1 MRDSGPAPQR
11 RPRREDDPTPRV
23 SAHFWRFSIRLARSL
38 VTAGHCT
45 PREVSSARATALT
58 STMPVPVSV
67 SGWKSAAGGGVD
79 AAPSVMETSG
89 PFAALAKRKAERES
103 QGGVS
108 EVTVSAGPTPAAKAA
123 ADAPP
128 APAPSAASDASNGWG
143 VAVNDLD
150 WSYPGIDGSPIAG
163 SEPLIKGMDLKL
175 KPGSCCLL
183 LGANGAGKTTLLKI
197 LGGKHMVPKD
207 KVLIHGRE
215 AFYDTSLTTS
225 GQLSYI
231 GGDWQRDVAFAGYG
245 VTLAG
250 DFPASKMLDS
260 IPGVDPERK
269 KRIIDVLDI
278 NPEWRMHQVSD
289 GQRRRVQLAYG
300 LMIPYSVLLLDEIT
314 VDLDVLGRADLMA
327 FLRRECEERSVTIV
341 YATHIFDGLE
351 EFATHVAFVAGGRL
365 RFCEA
370 IEDIEGLRA
379 REPGA
384 LLATVEGWLRKEAE
398 IKKEELAKRGIVKK
412 KVFEYARNSGWGEG
426 RMAATVSFGPE
437 LGMKHQGI
445 KGSSNAV
452 MRN

>member
-1 MRDSGPAPQR
+1 
-11 RPRREDDPTPRV
+11 
-23 SAHFWRFSIRLARSL
+23 
-38 VTAGHCT
+38 
-45 PREVSSARATALT
+45 
-58 STMPVPVSV
+58 MPVPVSV
-67 SGWKSAAGGGVD
+67 SGWKSEAGGGVD
-79 AAPSVMETSG
+79 VSASVMETAG
-89 PFAALAKRKAERES
+89 PFAALAKRKAELEAA
-103 QGGVS
+103 GTS
-108 EVTVSAGPTPAAKAA
+108 EVTVTADAAAVAKAA
-123 ADAPP
+123 VVTTDAPV
-128 APAPSAASDASNGWG
+128 ATIAQPSEWG
-143 VAVNDLD
+143 VNVNNLD
-150 WSYPGIDGSPIAG
+150 WSYPGIDGSPIVG

-300 LMIPYSVLLLDEIT
+300 LMVPYSVLLLDEIT
-314 VDLDVLGRADLMA
+314 VDLDVLGRADLMG
-327 FLRRECEERSVTIV
+327 FLRQECEERQVTIV

-351 EFATHVAFVAGGRL
+351 QFATHVAFVAGGRL
-365 RFCEA
+365 RFCEPM
-370 IEDIEGLRA
+370 EEIEGLKD

-384 LLATVEGWLRKEAE
+384 LLATVEVWLRKEAE
-398 IKKEELAKRGIVKK
+398 IKKQELAARGIVKK
-412 KVFEYARNSGWGEG
+412 KVFEYQRNSGWGEG
-426 RMAATVSFGPE
+426 RMASTVSFGPE
-437 LGMKHQGI
+437 LGMKHTGI

>member
-1 MRDSGPAPQR
+1 
-11 RPRREDDPTPRV
+11 
-23 SAHFWRFSIRLARSL
+23 
-38 VTAGHCT
+38 
-45 PREVSSARATALT
+45 
-58 STMPVPVSV
+58 MPVPVSV
-67 SGWKSAAGGGVD
+67 SGWKSEAGGGVD
-79 AAPSVMETSG
+79 VSASVMETAG
-89 PFAALAKRKAERES
+89 PFAALAKRKAELETA
-103 QGGVS
+103 GAS
-108 EVTVSAGPTPAAKAA
+108 EVTVTTDTAPVGKVGVSST
-123 ADAPP
+123 DAPVATT
-128 APAPSAASDASNGWG
+128 APPSEWG
-143 VAVNDLD
+143 VNVNNLD
-150 WSYPGIDGSPIAG
+150 WSYPGIDGSPIVG

-231 GGDWQRDVAFAGYG
+231 GGNWQRDVAFAGYG

-250 DFPASKMLDS
+250 DFPAKKMLDS
-260 IPGVDPERK
+260 IPNVDPARK
-269 KRIIDVLDI
+269 KRIIEVLDI

-300 LMIPYSVLLLDEIT
+300 LMVPYSVLLLDEIT

-327 FLRRECEERSVTIV
+327 FLRQECEERQVTIV

-351 EFATHVAFVAGGRL
+351 QFATHVAFVAGGRL
-365 RFCEA
+365 RFCKPME
-370 IEDIEGLRA
+370 EIEGLQD

-384 LLATVEGWLRKEAE
+384 LLATVEVWLRKEAE
-398 IKKEELAKRGIVKK
+398 LKKQELAAKGIVKK
-412 KVFEYARNSGWGEG
+412 KVFEYQRNSGWGEG
-426 RMAATVSFGPE
+426 RMASTVSFGPE
-437 LGMKHQGI
+437 LGMKHTGI

>member
-1 MRDSGPAPQR
+1 M
-11 RPRREDDPTPRV
+11 
-23 SAHFWRFSIRLARSL
+23 
-38 VTAGHCT
+38 
-45 PREVSSARATALT
+45 
-58 STMPVPVSV
+58 
-67 SGWKSAAGGGVD
+67 SGWKSEAGGGVD
-79 AAPSVMETSG
+79 VSASVMETAG
-89 PFAALAKRKAERES
+89 PFAALAKRKAELEAAEAA
-103 QGGVS
+103 GTS
-108 EVTVSAGPTPAAKAA
+108 EVTVTADAAVVAKAA
-123 ADAPP
+123 VATTDAPVATI
-128 APAPSAASDASNGWG
+128 APPSEWG
-143 VAVNDLD
+143 VCVNNLD
-150 WSYPGIDGSPIAG
+150 WSYPGIDGSPIVG

-231 GGDWQRDVAFAGYG
+231 GGNWQRDVAFAGYG

-250 DFPASKMLDS
+250 DFPAKKMLDS
-260 IPGVDPERK
+260 IPNVDPARK
-269 KRIIDVLDI
+269 KRIIEVLDI

-300 LMIPYSVLLLDEIT
+300 LMVPYSVLLLDEIT

-327 FLRRECEERSVTIV
+327 FLRQECEERQVTIV

-351 EFATHVAFVAGGRL
+351 QFATHVAFVAGGQL
-365 RFCEA
+365 RFCEPM
-370 IEDIEGLRA
+370 EEIEGLKD

-384 LLATVEGWLRKEAE
+384 LLATVEVWLRKEAE
-398 IKKEELAKRGIVKK
+398 IKKQELAARGIVKK
-412 KVFEYARNSGWGEG
+412 KVFEYQRNSGWGEG
-426 RMAATVSFGPE
+426 RMASTVSFGPE
-437 LGMKHQGI
+437 LGMKHTGI

>member
-1 MRDSGPAPQR
+1 M
-11 RPRREDDPTPRV
+11 
-23 SAHFWRFSIRLARSL
+23 
-38 VTAGHCT
+38 
-45 PREVSSARATALT
+45 
-58 STMPVPVSV
+58 
-67 SGWKSAAGGGVD
+67 SGWKSEAGGGVD
-79 AAPSVMETSG
+79 VSASVMETAG
-89 PFAALAKRKAERES
+89 PFAALAKRKAELEAA
-103 QGGVS
+103 GTS
-108 EVTVSAGPTPAAKAA
+108 EVTVTADAAAAAKAA
-123 ADAPP
+123 VVTTDAPV
-128 APAPSAASDASNGWG
+128 ATIAQPSEWG
-143 VAVNDLD
+143 VNVNNLD
-150 WSYPGIDGSPIAG
+150 WSYPGIDGSPIVG

-231 GGDWQRDVAFAGYG
+231 GGNWQRDVAFAGYG

-250 DFPASKMLDS
+250 DFPAKKMLDS
-260 IPGVDPERK
+260 IPNVDPARK
-269 KRIIDVLDI
+269 KRIIEVLDI

-300 LMIPYSVLLLDEIT
+300 LMVPYSVLLLDEIT

-327 FLRRECEERSVTIV
+327 FLRQECEERQVTIV

-351 EFATHVAFVAGGRL
+351 QFATHVAFVAGGQL
-365 RFCEA
+365 RFCKPME
-370 IEDIEGLRA
+370 EIEGLKD

-384 LLATVEGWLRKEAE
+384 LLATVEVWLRKEAE
-398 IKKEELAKRGIVKK
+398 IKKQELAARGIVKK
-412 KVFEYARNSGWGEG
+412 KVFEYQRNSGWGEG
-426 RMAATVSFGPE
+426 RMASTVSFGPE
-437 LGMKHQGI
+437 LGMKHTGI

>member
-1 MRDSGPAPQR
+1 
-11 RPRREDDPTPRV
+11 
-23 SAHFWRFSIRLARSL
+23 
-38 VTAGHCT
+38 
-45 PREVSSARATALT
+45 
-58 STMPVPVSV
+58 MPVPVSV
-67 SGWKSAAGGGVD
+67 SGWKSEAGGGVD
-79 AAPSVMETSG
+79 VSASVMETAG
-89 PFAALAKRKAERES
+89 PFAALAKRKAELEAA
-103 QGGVS
+103 GTS
-108 EVTVSAGPTPAAKAA
+108 EVTVTADAAAAAKAA
-123 ADAPP
+123 VVTTDAPV
-128 APAPSAASDASNGWG
+128 ATIAQPSEWG
-143 VAVNDLD
+143 VNVNNLD
-150 WSYPGIDGSPIAG
+150 WSYPGIDGSPIVG

-207 KVLIHGRE
+207 KVLIHGRV

-231 GGDWQRDVAFAGYG
+231 GGNWQRDVAFAGYG

-250 DFPASKMLDS
+250 DFPAKKMLDS
-260 IPGVDPERK
+260 IPNVDPARK
-269 KRIIDVLDI
+269 KRIIEVLDI

-300 LMIPYSVLLLDEIT
+300 LMVPYSVLLLDEIT

-327 FLRRECEERSVTIV
+327 FLRQECEERQVTIV

-351 EFATHVAFVAGGRL
+351 QFATHVAFVAGGQL
-365 RFCEA
+365 RFCKPME
-370 IEDIEGLRA
+370 EIEGLKD

-384 LLATVEGWLRKEAE
+384 LLATVEVWLRKEAE
-398 IKKEELAKRGIVKK
+398 IKKQELAARGIVKK
-412 KVFEYARNSGWGEG
+412 KVFEYQRNSGWGEG
-426 RMAATVSFGPE
+426 RMASTVSFGPE
-437 LGMKHQGI
+437 LGMKHTGI

>member
-1 MRDSGPAPQR
+1 
-11 RPRREDDPTPRV
+11 
-23 SAHFWRFSIRLARSL
+23 
-38 VTAGHCT
+38 
-45 PREVSSARATALT
+45 
-58 STMPVPVSV
+58 MPVPVSV
-67 SGWKSAAGGGVD
+67 SGWKSEAGGGVD
-79 AAPSVMETSG
+79 VSASVMETAG
-89 PFAALAKRKAERES
+89 PFAALAKRKAELEAA
-103 QGGVS
+103 GTS
-108 EVTVSAGPTPAAKAA
+108 EVTVTADAAAAAKAA
-123 ADAPP
+123 VVTTDAPV
-128 APAPSAASDASNGWG
+128 ATIAQPSEWG
-143 VAVNDLD
+143 VNVNNLD
-150 WSYPGIDGSPIAG
+150 WSYPGIDGSPIVG

-231 GGDWQRDVAFAGYG
+231 GGNWQRDVAFAGYG

-250 DFPASKMLDS
+250 DFPAKKMLDS
-260 IPGVDPERK
+260 IPNVDPARK
-269 KRIIDVLDI
+269 KRIIEVLDI

-300 LMIPYSVLLLDEIT
+300 LMVPYSVLLLDEIT

-327 FLRRECEERSVTIV
+327 FLRQECEERQVTIV

-351 EFATHVAFVAGGRL
+351 QFATHVAFVAGGRL
-365 RFCEA
+365 RFCDKME
-370 IEDIEGLRA
+370 EIEGLKD

-384 LLATVEGWLRKEAE
+384 LLSTVEVWLRKEAE
-398 IKKEELAKRGIVKK
+398 IKKQELAAKGIVKK
-412 KVFEYARNSGWGEG
+412 KVFEYQRNSGWGEG
-426 RMAATVSFGPE
+426 RMASTVSFGPE
-437 LGMKHQGI
+437 LGMKHTGI

>member
-1 MRDSGPAPQR
+1 
-11 RPRREDDPTPRV
+11 
-23 SAHFWRFSIRLARSL
+23 
-38 VTAGHCT
+38 
-45 PREVSSARATALT
+45 
-58 STMPVPVSV
+58 MPVPVSV
-67 SGWKSAAGGGVD
+67 SGWKSEAGGGVD
-79 AAPSVMETSG
+79 VSASVMETAG
-89 PFAALAKRKAERES
+89 PFAALAKRKAELEAA
-103 QGGVS
+103 GAS
-108 EVTVSAGPTPAAKAA
+108 EVTVTTDAVAIGKVAISTT
-123 ADAPP
+123 DAPVVST
-128 APAPSAASDASNGWG
+128 AQPSEWG
-143 VAVNDLD
+143 VNVNNLD
-150 WSYPGIDGSPIAG
+150 WSYPGIDGSPIVG

-231 GGDWQRDVAFAGYG
+231 GGNWQRDVAFAGYG

-250 DFPASKMLDS
+250 DFPAKKMLDS
-260 IPGVDPERK
+260 IPNVDPARK
-269 KRIIDVLDI
+269 KRIIEVLDI

-300 LMIPYSVLLLDEIT
+300 LMVPYSVLLLDEIT

-327 FLRRECEERSVTIV
+327 FLRQECEERQVTIV

-351 EFATHVAFVAGGRL
+351 QFATHVAFVAGGRL
-365 RFCEA
+365 RFCKPME
-370 IEDIEGLRA
+370 EIEGLQD

-384 LLATVEGWLRKEAE
+384 LLATVEVWLRKEAE
-398 IKKEELAKRGIVKK
+398 LKKQELAAKGIVKK
-412 KVFEYARNSGWGEG
+412 KVFEYQRNSGWGEG
-426 RMAATVSFGPE
+426 RMASTVSFGPE
-437 LGMKHQGI
+437 LGMKHTGI

>member
-1 MRDSGPAPQR
+1 
-11 RPRREDDPTPRV
+11 
-23 SAHFWRFSIRLARSL
+23 
-38 VTAGHCT
+38 
-45 PREVSSARATALT
+45 
-58 STMPVPVSV
+58 
-67 SGWKSAAGGGVD
+67 
-79 AAPSVMETSG
+79 
-89 PFAALAKRKAERES
+89 
-103 QGGVS
+103 
-108 EVTVSAGPTPAAKAA
+108 
-123 ADAPP
+123 
-128 APAPSAASDASNGWG
+128 
-143 VAVNDLD
+143 VNDLD

-231 GGDWQRDVAFAGYG
+231 GGNWQRDVAFAGYG

-365 RFCEA
+365 RFCDA

-384 LLATVEGWLRKEAE
+384 LLATVEGWLRKEAA

>member
-1 MRDSGPAPQR
+1 M
-11 RPRREDDPTPRV
+11 
-23 SAHFWRFSIRLARSL
+23 
-38 VTAGHCT
+38 
-45 PREVSSARATALT
+45 
-58 STMPVPVSV
+58 
-67 SGWKSAAGGGVD
+67 SGWKSEAGGGVD
-79 AAPSVMETSG
+79 VSASVMETAG
-89 PFAALAKRKAERES
+89 PFAALAKRKAELEAA
-103 QGGVS
+103 GTS
-108 EVTVSAGPTPAAKAA
+108 EVTVTADAAAVAKAA
-123 ADAPP
+123 VVTTDAPV
-128 APAPSAASDASNGWG
+128 ATIAQPSEWG
-143 VAVNDLD
+143 VNVNNLD
-150 WSYPGIDGSPIAG
+150 WSYPGIDGSPIVG

-231 GGDWQRDVAFAGYG
+231 GGNWQRDVAFAGYG

-250 DFPASKMLDS
+250 DFPAKKMLDS
-260 IPGVDPERK
+260 IPNVDPARK
-269 KRIIDVLDI
+269 KRIIEVLDI

-300 LMIPYSVLLLDEIT
+300 LMVPYSVLLLDEIT

-327 FLRRECEERSVTIV
+327 FLRQECEERQVTIV

-351 EFATHVAFVAGGRL
+351 QFATHVAFVAGGQL
-365 RFCEA
+365 RFCKPME
-370 IEDIEGLRA
+370 EIEGLKD

-384 LLATVEGWLRKEAE
+384 LLATVEVWLRKEAE
-398 IKKEELAKRGIVKK
+398 IKKQELAARGIVKK
-412 KVFEYARNSGWGEG
+412 KVFEYQRNSGWGEG
-426 RMAATVSFGPE
+426 RMASTVSFGPE
-437 LGMKHQGI
+437 LGMKHTGI